1 MSLETAL
8 AENTAAIN
16 NLIAVWS
23 KLNAQA
29 DSLDKAPAD
38 TVIKAAGKSV
48 KAAPAAAKAE
58 TKEPAASTAP
68 AATAAPTASSTISPE
83 EAYIPVGKAITTF
96 AAANG
101 RDATL
106 AVLSTFGVTSGKAL
120 KPEQYEAVLAAFAA
134 APAEESVA

>member
-1 MSLETAL
+1 MSLEQAL
-8 AENTAAIN
+8 EANTAAIN

-23 KLNAQA
+23 KLNATA

-38 TVIKAAGKSV
+38 TVIKAAGKPV
-48 KAAPAAAKAE
+48 KAAPAAAKVEAE
-58 TKEPAASTAP
+58 KPAASSAP
-68 AATAAPTASSTISPE
+68 AATAAPTASSKVSPE
-83 EAYIPVGKAITTF
+83 EAYAPVGKAITTY

-106 AVLSTFGVTSGKAL
+106 AVLSQFGVTSGKAL